1 MEKIKV
7 QDSVGTILIHDM
19 TQIIP
24 GVVKG
29 PRFRK
34 GHVIKE
40 EDIPVLLSMG
50 KEHIFVWDQ
59 TPGLI
64 HENEAAQR
72 LARAA
77 AGSGLLLDEPKEGK
91 VSFTAD
97 HDGLLYT
104 SVDGILALNTLENV
118 ILSTLHN
125 HYPVKKG
132 DIVAGTRVVPLMID
146 ESVIIE
152 AERIARTFTDPL
164 LEVRPLKHTKV
175 GIVTTGSEVFHG
187 RIQDKFGPVLRAK
200 VENWGSEVIAHAL
213 ANDDVDFIQ
222 RSIREQLN
230 QGAEMIL
237 VSGGMSVDP
246 DDVTPTAIKEM
257 GADLI
262 TYGAPVLP
270 GAMFLL
276 AYIGDVPIM
285 GLPGC
290 VMYSKTTAFDLI
302 APRLMTGERL
312 TRMDIV
318 KLGSGGLCL
327 NCPVC
332 IYPHCSFGK

>member
-7 QDSVGTILIHDM
+7 KDSVGAILIHDM

-24 GVVKG
+24 GVSKG

-34 GHVIKE
+34 GHIIRE

-50 KEHIFVWDQ
+50 KEHIYVWDQ

-64 HENEAAQR
+64 HENEAAER
-72 LARAA
+72 LAQAV
-77 AGSGLLLDEPKEGK
+77 AGPGLLLGEPKEGK
-91 VSFTAD
+91 VNLTAAY
-97 HDGLLYT
+97 DGLLYS

-132 DIVAGTRVVPLMID
+132 EVVAGTRVVPLMID
-146 ESVIIE
+146 ESVIKE
-152 AERIARTFTDPL
+152 AEGIAESFSEPI
-164 LEVRPLKHTKV
+164 LEVRRLKPMKV
-175 GIVTTGSEVFHG
+175 GIVTTGSEVYHG

-200 VENWGSEVIAHAL
+200 VENWGSEVIAHTL
-213 ANDDVDFIQ
+213 ANDDVAFIQ
-222 RSIREQLN
+222 FSIRDQLN

-257 GADLI
+257 GAELI

-276 AYIGDVPIM
+276 AYMGDVPIM

-312 TRMDIV
+312 NRTDIV

-332 IYPHCSFGK
+332 IYPRCSFGK

>member
-7 QDSVGTILIHDM
+7 QDSVGAVLIHDM

-24 GVVKG
+24 GVIKG

-34 GHVIKE
+34 GHIVRE

-50 KEHIFVWDQ
+50 KEHVYVWDP

-64 HENEAAQR
+64 HENGAAER
-72 LARAA
+72 LAHAVS
-77 AGSGLLLDEPKEGK
+77 GSGLILDEPKEGK
-91 VSFTAD
+91 VTLTAA
-97 HDGLLYT
+97 HDGLLYA
-104 SVDGILALNTLENV
+104 SEDGIWALNTLEDV
-118 ILSTLHN
+118 ILATLHN

-132 DIVAGTRVVPLMID
+132 DKVAGTRVVPLMID
-146 ESVIIE
+146 EEVVLE
-152 AERIARTFTDPL
+152 AERIVQTFSNPILD
-164 LEVRPLKHTKV
+164 VRPLKQLKV
-175 GIVTTGSEVFHG
+175 GIVTTGSEVYNG
-187 RIQDKFGPVLRAK
+187 RIQDKFGPVLRSK
-200 VENWGSEVIAHAL
+200 IEGWGSIVL
-213 ANDDVDFIQ
+213 GQSFANDEIPLIQ
-222 RSIREQLN
+222 SCIQEHLN

-246 DDVTPTAIKEM
+246 DDVTPSAIKEM
-257 GADLI
+257 GAELI

-290 VMYSKTTAFDLI
+290 VMYAKTTVFDLL
-302 APRLMTGERL
+302 APRMLTGERL
-312 TRMDIV
+312 SRSAIT
-318 KLGSGGLCL
+318 KLGHGGLCL
-327 NCPVC
+327 DCPVC
-332 IYPHCSFGK
+332 IYPRCSFGK

>member
-7 QDSVGTILIHDM
+7 QDSVGSILIHDM

-34 GHVIKE
+34 GHVVQK
-40 EDIPVLLSMG
+40 EDIPILLSMG
-50 KEHIFVWDQ
+50 KEYIYIWDQ

-64 HENEAAQR
+64 HENEAAER
-72 LARAA
+72 IALAVS
-77 AGSGLLLDEPKEGK
+77 GSGLIFDEPKEGK
-91 VSFTAD
+91 VTITAA
-97 HDGLLYT
+97 HDGLLYVSED
-104 SVDGILALNTLENV
+104 SVLALNTLEYI
-118 ILSTLHN
+118 ILATLHN
-125 HYPVKKG
+125 YRPVKRG
-132 DIVAGTRVVPLMID
+132 DKVAGTRVVPLMID
-146 ESVIIE
+146 EKVILE
-152 AERIARTFTDPL
+152 AEQIVRTISTPI
-164 LEVRPLKHTKV
+164 LEVRSLKPLKV
-175 GIVTTGSEVFHG
+175 GIVTTGSEVYHG

-200 VENWGSEVIAHAL
+200 VESWGSIVLDQSFTI
-213 ANDDVDFIQ
+213 DDVTMIQ
-222 RSIREQLN
+222 SYIREYLN
-230 QGAEMIL
+230 QGADMIL

-257 GADLI
+257 GAELI

-290 VMYSKTTAFDLI
+290 VMYSKTTAFDLV
-302 APRLMTGERL
+302 APRLLTGERL
-312 TRMDIV
+312 SRLDIV
-318 KLGSGGLCL
+318 KLGHGGLCL
-327 NCPVC
+327 DCPVC
-332 IYPHCSFGK
+332 TYPSCSFGK